1 MCILEKRMINF
12 VYMEAKI
19 LDINKQS
26 SNENFNVIFSPEL
39 YIELI
44 F

>member
-1 MCILEKRMINF
+1 
-12 VYMEAKI
+12 MEGKI

-26 SNENFNVIFSPEL
+26 SKENFNVIFSPEL
-39 YIELI
+39 YIELT